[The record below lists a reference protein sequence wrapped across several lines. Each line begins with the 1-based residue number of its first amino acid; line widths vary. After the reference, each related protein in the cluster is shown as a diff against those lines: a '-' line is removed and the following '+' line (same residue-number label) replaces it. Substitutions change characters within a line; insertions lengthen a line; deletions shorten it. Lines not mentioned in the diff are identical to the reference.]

1 MRADGYKL
9 KNIDPMYKV
18 AAYVM
23 NKRYD
28 AMNMVTIDI
37 PIEHISEYLKE
48 KRKEGAV
55 EDVDKEEEDGAEEK
69 DASEATEAEAPAEEP
84 KAEEEP
90 PEEEGKGKK
99 AKKKKEK
106 KSKKGKGETP
116 YPDGLSEGADAP
128 VSADSDKEV
137 SGK

>member
-48 KRKEGAV
+48 KRKEGINISHMAV
-55 EDVDKEEEDGAEEK
+55 ILAAYVRVVAEFPELNRFSVPLLSGAFLFSSTYLLIISLTSK
-69 DASEATEAEAPAEEP
+69 MVFFLSKYIFDIVPLSAEPALRTTM
-84 KAEEEP
+84 
-90 PEEEGKGKK
+90 
-99 AKKKKEK
+99 
-106 KSKKGKGETP
+106 ET
-116 YPDGLSEGADAP
+116 LNSFL
-128 VSADSDKEV
+128 
-137 SGK
+137 